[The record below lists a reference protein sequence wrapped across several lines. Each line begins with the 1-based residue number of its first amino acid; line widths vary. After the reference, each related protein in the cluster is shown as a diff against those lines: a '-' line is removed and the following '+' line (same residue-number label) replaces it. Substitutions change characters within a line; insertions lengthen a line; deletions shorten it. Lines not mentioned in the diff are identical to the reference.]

1 MLCRVQSVLEAGRNT
16 SFNAQ
21 GEKGLKVICLLAACV
36 QITEISGR
44 YQAGAQ
50 LELSFSGNV
59 SSLAT

>member
-1 MLCRVQSVLEAGRNT
+1 VLEAGRNT

-21 GEKGLKVICLLAACV
+21 GEKGLKLICLLAACV
-36 QITEISGR
+36 QITEISGC

-50 LELSFSGNV
+50 FELSFSGNV